1 MIYQVQF
8 IPANCG
14 VFLKSAIIFNH
25 MLETPHALLGAA
37 IAVKLGNPAL
47 SIPIAFASHF
57 ILEKVPHWNPH
68 LTNETKK
75 FGAPTRQSTA
85 IVIIDSSLALILGSA
100 IAFSQ
105 APNTIMVVGTLL
117 SAFAAV
123 LPDLIEAP
131 YFFLKVR
138 NNESIK
144 RWIKFQKGIQAD
156 APPFLGL
163 LTQVLTIAA
172 TFLWLA
178 N

>member
-1 MIYQVQF
+1 
-8 IPANCG
+8 
-14 VFLKSAIIFNH
+14 

-57 ILEKVPHWNPH
+57 ILERVPHWNPH

-75 FGAPTRQSTA
+75 YGQPTKQSTV

-105 APNTIMVVGTLL
+105 APNTMMVIGTLL
-117 SAFAAV
+117 SSFAAV

-131 YFFLKVR
+131 YFFLNIR
-138 NNESIK
+138 NNKYIK
-144 RWIKFQKGIQAD
+144 RWIHFQKGIQVD
-156 APPFLGL
+156 APPFWGL

-172 TFLWLA
+172 VFLWLK
-178 N
+178 

>member
-1 MIYQVQF
+1 
-8 IPANCG
+8 
-14 VFLKSAIIFNH
+14 

-57 ILEKVPHWNPH
+57 ILERVPHWNPH
-68 LTNETKK
+68 LNYETDKYGK
-75 FGAPTRQSTA
+75 PTKRSTI
-85 IVIIDSSLALILGSA
+85 IVVIDSSLALILGSA

-105 APNTIMVVGTLL
+105 PNTTMIIGTLL

-138 NNESIK
+138 NNEYIK
-144 RWIKFQKGIQAD
+144 RWIKFQRGIQVD

-172 TFLWLA
+172 IFLWLR
-178 N
+178 

>member
-1 MIYQVQF
+1 
-8 IPANCG
+8 
-14 VFLKSAIIFNH
+14 

-57 ILEKVPHWNPH
+57 ILERVPHWNPH
-68 LTNETKK
+68 LNYETDKYGK
-75 FGAPTRQSTA
+75 PTKRSTI
-85 IVIIDSSLALILGSA
+85 IVVIDSSLALILGSA

-105 APNTIMVVGTLL
+105 PNTTMIIGTLL

-138 NNESIK
+138 NNEYIK
-144 RWIKFQKGIQAD
+144 RWIKFQRGIQVD

-172 TFLWLA
+172 IFLWLK
-178 N
+178 

>member
-1 MIYQVQF
+1 
-8 IPANCG
+8 
-14 VFLKSAIIFNH
+14 
-25 MLETPHALLGAA
+25 MLETPHAILGAA

-68 LTNETKK
+68 LNMETEKYGK
-75 FGAPTRQSTA
+75 PTKNSTV
-85 IVIIDSSLALILGSA
+85 IVIIDSSSALIAGSA

-105 APNTIMVVGTLL
+105 APNTTMVIGTLL
-117 SAFAAV
+117 SSFAAV

-131 YFFLKVR
+131 YFFLNIR
-138 NNESIK
+138 NNKYIK
-144 RWIKFQKGIQAD
+144 RWIKFQKSIQVN
-156 APPFLGL
+156 APPFWGL

-172 TFLWLA
+172 VFLWLA

>member
-1 MIYQVQF
+1 
-8 IPANCG
+8 
-14 VFLKSAIIFNH
+14 

-57 ILEKVPHWNPH
+57 VLERVPHWNPH
-68 LTNETKK
+68 LNNEIEKYGKLTKK
-75 FGAPTRQSTA
+75 STI
-85 IVIIDSSLALILGSA
+85 IVIIDASVALILGSA

-105 APNTIMVVGTLL
+105 PNTTLILGTLL
-117 SAFAAV
+117 SSFAAV

-131 YFFLKVR
+131 YFFLKIR
-138 NNESIK
+138 NVEFIK
-144 RWIKFQKGIQAD
+144 KWIKIQKSIQID
-156 APPFLGL
+156 APPFLGI

-172 TFLWLA
+172 IFLWLV

>member
-1 MIYQVQF
+1 
-8 IPANCG
+8 
-14 VFLKSAIIFNH
+14 
-25 MLETPHALLGAA
+25 MLETPHALLGAV

-68 LTNETKK
+68 LTKETIKY
-75 FGAPTRQSTA
+75 GQPTKQSTT

-105 APNTIMVVGTLL
+105 APNTAMVIGTLL
-117 SAFAAV
+117 SSFAAV

-138 NNESIK
+138 NNKYIK
-144 RWIKFQKGIQAD
+144 RWIKFQKGIQVD
-156 APPFLGL
+156 APPFWGL

-172 TFLWLA
+172 IFLWLR
-178 N
+178 

>member
-1 MIYQVQF
+1 
-8 IPANCG
+8 
-14 VFLKSAIIFNH
+14 

-47 SIPIAFASHF
+47 SIPLAFASHF
-57 ILEKVPHWNPH
+57 ILERVPHWNPH
-68 LTNETKK
+68 LTKETAKY
-75 FGAPTRQSTA
+75 GQPTKQSTI
-85 IVIIDSSLALILGSA
+85 IVIADSSLALVLGSA

-105 APNTIMVVGTLL
+105 APNTMMVIGTLL

-131 YFFLKVR
+131 YFFLNIR
-138 NNESIK
+138 NNKHIK
-144 RWIKFQKGIQAD
+144 KWIKFQKGIQVN

-172 TFLWLA
+172 VFLWLK
-178 N
+178 